1 MVYFLL
7 DGPKNPQNDKNLL
20 ENSNFYTIIYPQK
33 NYHERRDPFVAAK

>member
-20 ENSNFYTIIYPQK
+20 ENSNFYTITLLWQ
-33 NYHERRDPFVAAK
+33 FAKTSQS